1 MNKPLVFITT
11 GCFFL
16 LGCQS
21 LSATNI
27 AQVEST
33 HIESTQIDSTQG
45 SNTKVNSNIAE
56 QLAPK
61 YQEFIHTGDTLP
73 IRSIVDINGQTIDLT
88 NHEKRKLV
96 ILFATWCSDSN
107 RALKALNQSPLL
119 NDPTLEIIAIAREE
133 ANEEV
138 IKWRDEHNI
147 NVPLAT
153 DVDRSIYKQFAVGG
167 IPRLI
172 TVGKDNKV
180 ITMNLAEGEEQLKL
194 IHW

>member
-1 MNKPLVFITT
+1 MNKPIVFITT
-11 GCFFL
+11 ACFFL

-21 LSATNI
+21 ISSSGI
-27 AQVEST
+27 AQVESK
-33 HIESTQIDSTQG
+33 QLGSTQG
-45 SNTKVNSNIAE
+45 NNVKLSNNLT
-56 QLAPK
+56 QQTAPK
-61 YQEFIHTGDTLP
+61 YQEFIHTGDTFP
-73 IRSIVDINGQTIDLT
+73 IRSIVDVNGNTVDLT
-88 NHEKRKLV
+88 NGKKRKLV

-119 NDPTLEIIAIAREE
+119 NDPSLEIIAIAREE
-133 ANEEV
+133 NNEDV

-172 TVGKDNKV
+172 TIGNNNNV
-180 ITMNLAEGEEQLKL
+180 IKMNLAEGEDQLKL
-194 IHW
+194 IQWEAQ

>member
-1 MNKPLVFITT
+1 MNKSVPFMTSA
-11 GCFFL
+11 CFL
-16 LGCQS
+16 LIGCQS
-21 LSATNI
+21 ISASNN
-27 AQVEST
+27 AQHDIPEKDISS
-33 HIESTQIDSTQG
+33 IEQT
-45 SNTKVNSNIAE
+45 
-56 QLAPK
+56 APK
-61 YQEFIHTGDTLP
+61 HQEFIHSGDALP
-73 IRSIVDINGQTIDLT
+73 ISSIVDVNGNIVDLT
-88 NHEKRKLV
+88 NGKKRKLV

-119 NDPTLEIIAIAREE
+119 NDPTVEIIAIAREE
-133 ANEEV
+133 SNEEV

-172 TVGKDNKV
+172 TVSEDNMV
-180 ITMNLAEGEEQLKL
+180 IKMNLAEGEDQLKL